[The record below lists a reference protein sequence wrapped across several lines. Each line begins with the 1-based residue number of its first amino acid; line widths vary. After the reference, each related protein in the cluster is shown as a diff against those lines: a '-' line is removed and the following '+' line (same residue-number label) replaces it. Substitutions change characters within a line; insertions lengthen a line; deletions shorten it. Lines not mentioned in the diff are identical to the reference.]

1 MRLSRNMSYML
12 KQYRRG
18 TENCSFEK
26 FQRAAKASFE
36 HHWNNHEFCGTWCQA
51 KDWTDEEKE
60 TNKNM
65 FRNKETHQK
74 EYYQQF
80 GVHSKYTEEDRLR
93 RVFHEWTTNKTEQI
107 HSLVTNVFL
116 PKRSYYCRT
125 ICGRARTYLAVS
137 IDSIGYYEYNRTLYL
152 ELGLHMTTITA
163 VFYKQQ
169 DKRRQTD
176 RAYANKPERRKLRA
190 EHRLENINEEWRR
203 EVIDKQTGNTYRS
216 GIAVTSQTTK
226 SSSEKQSSS
235 QGGPVVDGAG
245 GFEDENN
252 RPFCKACKNYGH
264 QRRSSR
270 LCPKNP
276 KGNHYEGKTMRFYVL
291 VTRLR
296 NCRLCNQIERA
307 CTSVLICRTLST
319 KRESCRDGY
328 EHWN

>member
-1 MRLSRNMSYML
+1 
-12 KQYRRG
+12 
-18 TENCSFEK
+18 
-26 FQRAAKASFE
+26 
-36 HHWNNHEFCGTWCQA
+36 
-51 KDWTDEEKE
+51 
-60 TNKNM
+60 
-65 FRNKETHQK
+65 
-74 EYYQQF
+74 
-80 GVHSKYTEEDRLR
+80 
-93 RVFHEWTTNKTEQI
+93 
-107 HSLVTNVFL
+107 
-116 PKRSYYCRT
+116 
-125 ICGRARTYLAVS
+125 
-137 IDSIGYYEYNRTLYL
+137 
-152 ELGLHMTTITA
+152 MTTITA

-203 EVIDKQTGNTYRS
+203 EVIDKQSGDTYRS

-235 QGGPVVDGAG
+235 KGPVVDGG

-276 KGNHYEGKTMRFYVL
+276 KSNHYEGKTLRFYIL

-307 CTSVLICRTLST
+307 CTSVLTCRTLST
-319 KRESCRDGY
+319 GIL
-328 EHWN
+328 

>member
-1 MRLSRNMSYML
+1 MLDDISSLVKFFEPPTTSHLQSDIFFSNLTALPSSPGFISPSCRYMTRLTRGKSRLMVALDTRLSVVTS
-12 KQYRRG
+12 
-18 TENCSFEK
+18 
-26 FQRAAKASFE
+26 AKASFE
-36 HHWNNHEFCGTWCQA
+36 HHWNNHQFCGPWCQA

-74 EYYQQF
+74 EYNQQF

-137 IDSIGYYEYNRTLYL
+137 IDSIGYYEYNRRLYL
-152 ELGLHMTTITA
+152 ELGLQMTTITA

-235 QGGPVVDGAG
+235 KGPVVDGAG
-245 GFEDENN
+245 GFKKMRTIDRFVRLAKIMDISVDQAGCVQRTRKAITMKV
-252 RPFCKACKNYGH
+252 RPFD
-264 QRRSSR
+264 
-270 LCPKNP
+270 
-276 KGNHYEGKTMRFYVL
+276 
-291 VTRLR
+291 
-296 NCRLCNQIERA
+296 
-307 CTSVLICRTLST
+307 ST
-319 KRESCRDGY
+319 Y
-328 EHWN
+328 